1 MEVGVQAGAT
11 VVVAAAGMLLLA
23 ACNGGSSDAAS
34 TSAAPSSSTA
44 SPSASSASPS
54 PTTPS
59 PSATPTESPS
69 GPGAKAAAFQLCGT
83 ALALSAGWIGQVS
96 AEQLAEGRNAYAD
109 ARDAYTD
116 DGSGLL
122 QKADAV
128 VAAVDAQDTPK
139 VITTA
144 KELGTACRAFDPG
157 T

>member
-1 MEVGVQAGAT
+1 MRAGAT
-11 VVVAAAGMLLLA
+11 VAVAAAGVLLLA
-23 ACNGGSSDAAS
+23 ACNGGSTDTAS
-34 TSAAPSSSTA
+34 TSAAPSSSSA

-54 PTTPS
+54 PTSTSPS
-59 PSATPTESPS
+59 ASATPTVSPS

-109 ARDAYTD
+109 AREAYTD

-128 VAAVDAQDTPK
+128 VAAVDAQDTPT

-144 KELGTACRAFDPG
+144 KALGTACRAFDPG